1 MKDDVVL
8 KKELEGCRKN
18 IDKIDT
24 KMIKLLNKRGKL
36 VQNIGKI
43 KKKLNMDISQLER
56 ERQVIERMTLKS
68 KILKNASVESIWREI
83 IKACKL
89 IQVMEA

>member
-1 MKDDVVL
+1 MKDNVVL
-8 KKELEGCRKN
+8 KKELEGYRKD

-24 KMIKLLNKRGKL
+24 KIITLLNERGKL
-36 VQNIGKI
+36 VLNIGKI

-56 ERQVIERMTLKS
+56 ERQVIERMTIKS
-68 KILKNASVESIWREI
+68 KILKNVSVESIWKEI

-89 IQVMEA
+89 IQTKEV

>member
-1 MKDDVVL
+1 MKDNVVL
-8 KKELEGCRKN
+8 KKELEGYRKE
-18 IDKIDT
+18 IDNIDT
-24 KMIKLLNKRGKL
+24 KIIKLLNKRGKL

-56 ERQVIERMTLKS
+56 ENQVIERMTNKS
-68 KILKNASVESIWREI
+68 KILKDGSVESIWKEI

-89 IQVMEA
+89 IQAMEI